1 MTDLILKGPL
11 NLMGSLKLAADGGK
25 VMVNEAEILVEVG
38 RSGKSQGMGIPVI
51 QPPPPAPKPID
62 DGSEVRIFNSF
73 NSRVTIKVN
82 GADIRVVAL
91 GLCIQ
96 GNLPGGTWPG
106 MVLPSMNNRS
116 LVTINQMP
124 VTINQ
129 IPINVKGDQGITLVN
144 GGTINFTDSGQ

>member
-1 MTDLILKGPL
+1 MTDLILRGPL
-11 NLMGSLKLAADGGK
+11 NLMGNLKLAADGGK
-25 VMVNEAEILVEVG
+25 VKVDEAEILVEVG
-38 RSGKSQGMGIPVI
+38 RSGKNQGMGIPVI

-62 DGSEVRIFNSF
+62 DGSEVRIFKSF

-96 GNLPGGTWPG
+96 GNVPGGTWPG
-106 MVLPSMNNRS
+106 MVLSSMKNKS
-116 LVTINQMP
+116 LVTINQ
-124 VTINQ
+124 IS
-129 IPINVKGDQGITLVN
+129 INVKGDQGITLVN